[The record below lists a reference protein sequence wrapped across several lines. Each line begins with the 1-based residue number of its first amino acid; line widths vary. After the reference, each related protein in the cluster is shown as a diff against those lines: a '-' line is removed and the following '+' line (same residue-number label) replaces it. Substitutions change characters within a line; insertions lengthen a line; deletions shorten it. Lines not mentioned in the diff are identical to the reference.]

1 MELDAGPDGIRAIAL
16 LSGGLDSTLAAALV
30 KATGIEVLGLTVR
43 NMFGTG
49 RERARYITSAAEA
62 VGIPLLTLD
71 LSEEHL
77 DIVRHPKHGYGAGM
91 NPCIDCRIFMLK
103 AAKRVMEDEG
113 AQFVITGEV
122 LGQRPMSQHYR
133 ALMQAAEESGLGDLL
148 LRPLSANLLPD
159 TLPVKEGWIKR
170 EDLLAIQG
178 RERKEQIALAKKFGI
193 RDYPSPAGGCLLVEK
208 AYAARLRDA
217 FSHIGKD
224 AMKSEDFRVL
234 RYGRHFR
241 LSEQAKVIVGRN
253 ERENE
258 DLLKLSA
265 GHILID
271 PLEAMGPVSLIEG
284 SPSDDELRLAAA
296 VAARYCDHDDASP
309 IKLRI
314 VRGKEEKTIAIA
326 PLSPDDPRIAS
337 WRI

>member
-1 MELDAGPDGIRAIAL
+1 
-16 LSGGLDSTLAAALV
+16 
-30 KATGIEVLGLTVR
+30 
-43 NMFGTG
+43 
-49 RERARYITSAAEA
+49 
-62 VGIPLLTLD
+62 
-71 LSEEHL
+71 
-77 DIVRHPKHGYGAGM
+77 
-91 NPCIDCRIFMLK
+91 
-103 AAKRVMEDEG
+103 
-113 AQFVITGEV
+113 
-122 LGQRPMSQHYR
+122 
-133 ALMQAAEESGLGDLL
+133 
-148 LRPLSANLLPD
+148 
-159 TLPVKEGWIKR
+159 
-170 EDLLAIQG
+170 
-178 RERKEQIALAKKFGI
+178 
-193 RDYPSPAGGCLLVEK
+193 VEK

-258 DLLKLSA
+258 ELLKLSA
-265 GHILID
+265 GRIMIE

-284 SPSDDELRLAAA
+284 SPSDDELCLAAA
-296 VAARYCDHDDASP
+296 VATRYCDHDDPSP

-314 VRGKEEKTIAIA
+314 VRGEEEETIAIA

>member
-1 MELDAGPDGIRAIAL
+1 MDFTVTPHEIRAIAL

-30 KATGIEVLGLTVR
+30 KAAGIEVIGLTVR
-43 NMFGTG
+43 NMFGTD

-77 DIVRHPKHGYGAGM
+77 DVVRHPKHGYGAGM

-103 AAKRVMEDEG
+103 AAKRLMEDEG

-159 TLPVKEGWIKR
+159 THPVKEGWIKR
-170 EDLLAIQG
+170 EDLLVIQG

-224 AMKSEDFRVL
+224 AMKREDFRVL

-253 ERENE
+253 EGENE
-258 DLLKLSA
+258 ELLKLSA
-265 GHILID
+265 GHILIE

-284 SPSDDELRLAAA
+284 SPSDDELCLAAA
-296 VAARYCDHDDASP
+296 VAARYCDHDDPSP

-314 VRGKEEKTIAIA
+314 VRGEEEETIAIA

>member
-1 MELDAGPDGIRAIAL
+1 VDFTVTPHEIRAIAL

-30 KATGIEVLGLTVR
+30 KAAGIEVIGLTVR
-43 NMFGTG
+43 NMFGTD

-77 DIVRHPKHGYGAGM
+77 DVVRHPKHGYGAGM

-159 TLPVKEGWIKR
+159 THPVKEGWIKR
-170 EDLLAIQG
+170 EDLLVIQG

-224 AMKSEDFRVL
+224 AMKREDFRVL

-258 DLLKLSA
+258 ELLKLST
-265 GHILID
+265 GHILIE

-284 SPSDDELRLAAA
+284 SPSDDELRLSAA
-296 VAARYCDHDDASP
+296 VAARYCDHDDPSP

-314 VRGKEEKTIAIA
+314 VRGEKEETIAIA
-326 PLSPDDPRIAS
+326 PLSPDDPRISS